1 MADPWGGTDRWPG
14 CPVNARAVFNGWL
27 ERFIRTKHYRI
38 MHPSTQTEIHILNV
52 GHGDCAIIKHASGL
66 ITMIDINNGQTYDP
80 DTEREL
86 AEAKMIRRSVLTERQ
101 LFANRIG
108 SHFSAQQA
116 APGGYAAELTDPVA
130 YFTNH
135 FPGQSI
141 FRFILTHPDLDHL
154 RGLSRLVNSGV
165 QIEHFWDTG
174 NTIRKTD
181 FQSDDDKA
189 DWSLYQSIRS
199 GQTTTNVLK
208 LLREQSGKYWNED
221 DYGGYGDGWNILAP
235 TTALRDA
242 ANAADDP
249 NAHSYVLHLRING
262 FVVVFGGDA
271 TKPVLADIANT
282 YGRQLK
288 ASIYKAAH
296 HGRESG
302 YSLEAMQVMSPEYTL
317 VSVGKKPDT
326 DASNKYRP
334 LSSKGVW
341 STRHRGD
348 IVIRVDTAGN
358 YELEDDDMREARIAR
373 QVLRLGG
380 YPIRRAA

>member
-1 MADPWGGTDRWPG
+1 MTSS
-14 CPVNARAVFNGWL
+14 
-27 ERFIRTKHYRI
+27 IQ
-38 MHPSTQTEIHILNV
+38 SEIHILNV
-52 GHGDCAIIKHASGL
+52 GHGDCAIIKHASGR

-80 DTEREL
+80 DSEREL
-86 AEAKMIRRSVLTERQ
+86 AEAKVIRRSVLTERQ

-108 SHFSAQQA
+108 ASFSAQQIA
-116 APGGYAAELTDPVA
+116 SGGYAAELTDPVA
-130 YFTNH
+130 YFKTH

-154 RGLSRLVNSGV
+154 RGLSRLVASGV

-174 NTIRKTD
+174 NTIGKVD

-189 DWSLYQSIRS
+189 DWALYQKIRS
-199 GQTTTNVLK
+199 GQTSTQALK
-208 LLREQSGKYWNED
+208 LMRQQTGKFWNED
-221 DYGGYGDGWNILAP
+221 DCGGRGDGWNILAP
-235 TTALRDA
+235 TTAMRDA
-242 ANAADDP
+242 ANAAQDP
-249 NAHSYVLHLRING
+249 NAHSYVLHLRINE
-262 FVVVFGGDA
+262 FAMVFGGDA
-271 TKPVLADIANT
+271 TKPMLEDIAEL
-282 YGRQLK
+282 YGKNLK
-288 ASIYKAAH
+288 ANVYKAAH

-302 YSLEAMQVMSPEYTL
+302 YCLEVVQAMAPEYTL

-348 IVIRVDTAGN
+348 IVIRVDASGN
-358 YELEDDDMREARIAR
+358 YALEDDDMREAKIAH